1 MAKNTMIKVGDL
13 YKINKLTVLWKES
26 GKITATTSVLIPED
40 RILILEIKDIPWIEI
55 KTAKKEYRVLTAD
68 GNIGWILS
76 GDGNIS
82 NIPTSKR
89 LIKSIKKISK

>member
-1 MAKNTMIKVGDL
+1 MIKVGGL
-13 YKINKLTVLWKES
+13 YKINKLTILWKEP
-26 GKITATTSVLIPED
+26 GKLTVRKSVLIPED
-40 RILILEIKDIPWIEI
+40 MVLILEIKDIPWTEI
-55 KTAKKEYRVLTAD
+55 KNAKKEYRILTAD